1 MEILAQS
8 KERSNEEEQ
17 AKLLNKER
25 NQGLN
30 LQTTKTN
37 KDTIWP
43 GMERRSPVGA
53 AKGFADGSAEND

>member
-25 NQGLN
+25 NQGLDRLARQRN
-30 LQTTKTN
+30 KIRRQKIIHGNGQKRKSCGTTEK
-37 KDTIWP
+37 
-43 GMERRSPVGA
+43 
-53 AKGFADGSAEND
+53 